1 MAAAPVRDEARQG
14 GSVSA
19 PPLLF
24 RPYRLPTPRYQAV
37 FERGRSLACGTMVL
51 RWAPNGLG
59 KTCLG
64 VVTAKKTLRRAVDR
78 SRARRL
84 MREAFRLERPG
95 LRPGFDLVLLARR
108 RLAEISC
115 QEARRDFLWLC
126 RKARLVAAGG
136 GRADG

>member
-1 MAAAPVRDEARQG
+1 M
-14 GSVSA
+14 
-19 PPLLF
+19 
-24 RPYRLPTPRYQAV
+24 
-37 FERGRSLACGTMVL
+37 ACGTMVL

-126 RKARLVAAGG
+126 RKARLVAVGG